1 MGRFISHPLFSA
13 AKRKLS
19 ISAMRFFRLQP
30 WFAIPYPLV
39 MGATLPPPAGGRSRM
54 VFRE

>member
-19 ISAMRFFRLQP
+19 ISAVRFFRIRP
-30 WFAIPYPLV
+30 WFAITHPPV
-39 MGATLPPPAGGRSRM
+39 MGTTLPPPRRRPFADRLP
-54 VFRE
+54 